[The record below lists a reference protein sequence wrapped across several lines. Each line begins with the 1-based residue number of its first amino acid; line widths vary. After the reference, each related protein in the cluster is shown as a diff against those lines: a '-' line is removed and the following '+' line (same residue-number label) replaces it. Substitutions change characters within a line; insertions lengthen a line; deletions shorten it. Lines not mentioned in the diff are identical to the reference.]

1 MIARNCNSWNDWES
15 ASTFSKKNVGA
26 AKMFPDAWRK
36 TTLGA
41 IGQIRSGSTPD
52 RSKQKAYFDG
62 GRWPWVKTMDL
73 TNSVVR
79 RTDERITDQ
88 ALAETSCRLFP
99 ESSVLVAMYGGLKQI
114 GRTGLLQE
122 ASAVNQAISAIV
134 LNQKVAS
141 PLFVLHWLNGNVDL
155 WRSFAASSR
164 KDPNITRDD
173 VVNFPIALPSMNEQL
188 RIVDVLE
195 TWDAAINT
203 AEALVA
209 TSRRQKQ
216 DLMQGLMSGHR
227 TFGVDV
233 ADWAY
238 LDFNEIFE
246 RVTRKNT
253 GGDQNVLTI
262 SGQHGLI
269 SQREY
274 FSRVVASDDL
284 SSYTHLSTGD
294 FAYNKSSSN
303 GYPMGAIKPLVAY
316 DSGVVSSLYICFRI
330 RPGVEA
336 DEDFFSHYFDA
347 GMLNDEISGIA
358 QEGARNHGL
367 LNVSVKE
374 FFKLKLRVPPLE
386 DQRRIA
392 EVLNTAQEEVR
403 NIEGQ
408 LERLKTEKRALMA
421 DLLTGKRRIPIPAN
435 SEEAQETL

>member
-1 MIARNCNSWNDWES
+1 MPLHTVAEVRTGLAKGKPALIDPVEVPYLRVANVQDGHFDLGEIKTILVERS
-15 ASTFSKKNVGA
+15 AIKRYQLHAGDVLMTEGGDFDKLGRGA
-26 AKMFPDAWRK
+26 VW
-36 TTLGA
+36 
-41 IGQIRSGSTPD
+41 SGEISPCLH
-52 RSKQKAYFDG
+52 QNHLF
-62 GRWPWVKTMDL
+62 
-73 TNSVVR
+73 VVR
-79 RTDERITDQ
+79 PD
-88 ALAETSCRLFP
+88 
-99 ESSVLVAMYGGLKQI
+99 SSVLNAIFLAALSSSHYGRAYFESCAKRSTNLASINSSQLKEFPVVLPPYSEQAQI
-114 GRTGLLQE
+114 ACIL
-122 ASAVNQAISAIV
+122 
-134 LNQKVAS
+134 
-141 PLFVLHWLNGNVDL
+141 D
-155 WRSFAASSR
+155 
-164 KDPNITRDD
+164 
-173 VVNFPIALPSMNEQL
+173 
-188 RIVDVLE
+188 
-195 TWDAAINT
+195 TWDAAI
-203 AEALVA
+203 A
-209 TSRRQKQ
+209 TTKQLLANSRRQMR
-216 DLMQGLMSGHR
+216 DLMQGLLTGHR
-227 TFGVDV
+227 TFGTDCTLWAH
-233 ADWAY
+233 ADF
-238 LDFNEIFE
+238 DQVFE

-253 GGDQNVLTI
+253 AGDQNVLTI

-284 SSYTHLSTGD
+284 SGYTHLSTGD

-347 GMLNDEISGIA
+347 GMLNDEITGIA

-392 EVLNTAQEEVR
+392 EVLNTAQEEIR

-421 DLLTGKRRIPIPAN
+421 DLLTGKRRVRVPDTT
-435 SEEAQETL
+435 EEAQEPA